1 VKPKGMIAT
10 GSGTGALAVAM
21 TEHGALIVFA
31 TVLATA
37 SVGRFIICWVVADD
51 GRARRLAM
59 IIRSLRGWP
68 R

>member
-1 VKPKGMIAT
+1 MIAT

-21 TEHGALIVFA
+21 TGHGALIVFA

-37 SVGRFIICWVVADD
+37 IAGIFIICWVVADD

-59 IIRSLRGWP
+59 IIRSSRGGP

>member
-1 VKPKGMIAT
+1 VKLKSMIAT
-10 GSGTGALAVAM
+10 GSGTGALAIAV

-37 SVGRFIICWVVADD
+37 IVGTFIICWVVADD

-59 IIRSLRGWP
+59 IIRSLRGGP